1 MTPAYIYSFADLPT
15 IVIFLVICIIL
26 APLALNVLCIL
37 LSPVI
42 WLVFFLYYTAR
53 GRRKEFLY
61 RIANDP
67 KFLTFDK
74 YTGKFIS

>member
-1 MTPAYIYSFADLPT
+1 MIPALYYTSYDLPA
-15 IVIFLVICIIL
+15 IVIFLVIFIIL
-26 APLALNVLCIL
+26 APVLLTVVCTI
-37 LSPVI
+37 LSPIIVLI
-42 WLVFFLYYTAR
+42 FFLYYTFT
-53 GRRKEFLY
+53 GRSKEFLH